1 MPMHMSRKHK
11 KEILFCVAAVIAA
24 AAAVLGVAYSVP
36 WVALIPFVAIGLAC
50 LWLINRLQ

>member
-1 MPMHMSRKHK
+1 MRMSRKHK

-24 AAAVLGVAYSVP
+24 AAAALGAAHSVS
-36 WVALIPFVAIGLAC
+36 WVSLLAFVFLGMAC